1 MKNGMKKSLYLGL
14 AAVSLVAAGAASTT
28 TASAKSYATV
38 KTNKTLTTAATS
50 RNVTLTGTNALYT
63 KAGTLKGAKV
73 VATTTTAKKL
83 ASSTSGKNNFRAYKV
98 ATTNRGSVYYKVV
111 SFDGTYRGWI
121 YGGKSTS
128 AFAGGIKSY
137 DTTTSATAP
146 SSTATYKLSASTSS
160 TSNTLFYADPA
171 YAEYKV
177 GRAKVSGSVLTST
190 SAYADSTFTFS
201 AAEKTS
207 REGETWYQIASVDGS
222 TSNGLVG
229 AWVKASNV
237 SQTNA
242 EPTATSDNSVTVVY
256 RDSSKNI
263 IATAA
268 NKFIAKDGTSDGN
281 GTTVSSSDENTANE
295 TLAEFAEDSA
305 NVPSGY
311 TVTSTSDLQYAEYGG
326 TAYVTVAKSATSK
339 VNFVDSSNTALT
351 SSSFKNGYPALT
363 TTQQKALTSTAD
375 TAFSDTAFDTTGTI
389 GSLFAGTDTADATYS
404 SASSTDE
411 VATNVKGYWGQT
423 ASNGRSYFY
432 VYDATKTAAL
442 NKGNDYGTNI
452 TIVFDTYYATT
463 PTTTTTTDTGNTNY
477 AN

>member
-14 AAVSLVAAGAASTT
+14 AAVSLVAAGAASST

-38 KTNKTLTTAATS
+38 TSNKTLTTAATS

-63 KAGTLKGAKV
+63 KAGTVKGAKV
-73 VATTTTAKKL
+73 VATKTTAKKL
-83 ASSTSGKNNFRAYKV
+83 ASSTSGKANFRAYKV

-146 SSTATYKLSASTSS
+146 SSSATYKLSATTSS
-160 TSNTLFYADPA
+160 TANTLFYAQPS
-171 YAEYKV
+171 YAQYKI
-177 GRAKVSGSVLTST
+177 GRAKVNGSVLTST
-190 SAYADSTFTFS
+190 DAYKDSTFTFG

-207 REGETWYQIASVDGS
+207 REGDTWYQIASVDGS
-222 TSNGLVG
+222 TTNGLVG

-242 EPTATSDNSVTVVY
+242 EPTATDSNSVTVSY
-256 RDSSKNI
+256 RTSNGNVVGSASD
-263 IATAA
+263 
-268 NKFIAKDGTSDGN
+268 KFIAASGTS
-281 GTTVSSSDENTANE
+281 TTAGESVSDIKNTAGDSL
-295 TLAEFAEDSA
+295 TEFAED

-311 TVTSTSDLQYAEYGG
+311 TVTSTSDLSSAVFGG

-339 VNFVDSSNTALT
+339 VSFVDGNYNSL
-351 SSSFKNGYPALT
+351 SSSDFKDGYPALT
-363 TTQQKALTSTAD
+363 TAEQA
-375 TAFSDTAFDTTGTI
+375 AF
-389 GSLFAGTDTADATYS
+389 
-404 SASSTDE
+404 SSTDGTSIDTS
-411 VATNVKGYWGQT
+411 VFATGGSIAKLFTGTSTGVTVYDSATATTAETDTKSGYYGQT

-432 VYDATKTAAL
+432 VYDASKTQSANTNL
-442 NKGNDYGTNI
+442 SYGDTI
-452 TIVFDTYYATT
+452 KIVFDKYYATT
-463 PTTTTTTDTGNTNY
+463 PSTTTTTDTGNTNY